1 MPCGSENPRVP
12 PYQLG
17 EGKALHVVGLIRP
30 KEVLMSEFFKQG
42 GSFFGKLAADEGV
55 QRAIAGV
62 AVATVVAGAKIFIFG
77 EGPTQS

>member
-1 MPCGSENPRVP
+1 
-12 PYQLG
+12 
-17 EGKALHVVGLIRP
+17 
-30 KEVLMSEFFKQG
+30 MSEFFKQG